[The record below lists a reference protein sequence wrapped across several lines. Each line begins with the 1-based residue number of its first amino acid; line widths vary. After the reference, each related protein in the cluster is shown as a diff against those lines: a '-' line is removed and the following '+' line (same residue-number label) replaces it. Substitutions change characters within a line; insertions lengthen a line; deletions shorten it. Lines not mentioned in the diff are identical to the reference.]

1 MLPGLEMMAACTDLA
16 MEPRIMQHV
25 ARVESTY
32 NPYAIGVV
40 GGRLERQPR
49 NLAEAVSTANM
60 LEEKG
65 YNFSL
70 GIAQIN
76 RHNLAKYGLSSYQAA
91 FNVCDNARVGSQ
103 ILAECYSRSGSDL
116 GKALSCY
123 YSGNFTTGFR
133 HGYVQKVFA
142 SMQQAGDVVAPI
154 ALAGNGAARVR
165 TSAAV
170 ASIPAGAGLVAE
182 NSLLARRAGIDTRQA
197 PPLVSAVMPAPAP
210 PVLPPPQVDIRPA
223 AAAVVDPG
231 LYQTDGRRL
240 PVLLKPSD
248 SVATDS
254 LHAGSVAQQQ
264 QTPAV
269 QATPP
274 MQAVGDSAMV
284 F

>member
-16 MEPRIMQHV
+16 MEPRIMRHV
-25 ARVESTY
+25 ARIESSY

-40 GGRLERQPR
+40 GGRLVRQPQS
-49 NLAEAVSTANM
+49 LPEAVSTANM

-76 RHNLAKYGLSSYQAA
+76 RYNLGKYGLSSYQAA
-91 FNVCDNARVGSQ
+91 FNVCDNVRVGSQ
-103 ILAECYSRSGSDL
+103 ILAECYSRSGDDL

-154 ALAGNGAARVR
+154 ALADGESGSSRVTAPAALLPHRSQQTPV
-165 TSAAV
+165 S
-170 ASIPAGAGLVAE
+170 
-182 NSLLARRAGIDTRQA
+182 SLLARRAGIDTRQA
-197 PPLVSAVMPAPAP
+197 SSLAVASTAPSTSVPEQADPAATGIEAGA
-210 PVLPPPQVDIRPA
+210 LQVDRSN
-223 AAAVVDPG
+223 
-231 LYQTDGRRL
+231 T
-240 PVLLKPSD
+240 PVLLRPAN
-248 SVATDS
+248 SVAT
-254 LHAGSVAQQQ
+254 HAAPAGHVVQQQ
-264 QTPAV
+264 QTPML
-269 QATPP
+269 QAPPP
-274 MQAVGDSAMV
+274 MHSVGDSAMV